1 MADNWKI
8 DLIAGLDST
17 KSKSNLNS
25 QINGLARNLDKLKLY
40 AEIDKNQV
48 TQLQHQLK
56 NLQIQ
61 LNNVT
66 VSDTVINGLVA
77 KINAGLQNVNIGN
90 INISGVGNQI
100 NNNIT
105 QGFKQSTNAVESFR
119 DSLSKVGKSTAE
131 IDSIVDKVQKLNV
144 QINSLRFSES
154 TNGIMNVDV
163 SGLDAL
169 GNKVKVTQTL
179 TQDLQSQLWKVSNTT
194 TSVVSTK
201 ELERINNVFTDYTA
215 KLAQFKSTN
224 TNILSGLTQPLAD
237 FESKLAG
244 LKNGTVSIDEV
255 KNAFKL
261 LGTEASKITEH
272 FTGQLSKTDAA
283 IRKLAQGDEIMDKL
297 KASFKGL
304 NNTPK
309 EITKEITS
317 VSKLLQNVKFCEI

>member
-1 MADNWKI
+1 MDNNWKI
-8 DLIAGLDST
+8 GAIAGLDGTQSR
-17 KSKSNLNS
+17 NQLNS
-25 QINGLARNLDKLKLY
+25 DIKGLARNLDKLKLY

-48 TQLQHQLK
+48 TQLQNQLK
-56 NLQIQ
+56 NLQVQ

-66 VSDTVINGLVA
+66 VSDAVINGLVA

-90 INISGVGNQI
+90 INVGDIGNQTQRVS
-100 NNNIT
+100 NNIT
-105 QGFKQSTNAVESFR
+105 QGFQQSTNAIESFR
-119 DSLSKVGKSTAE
+119 GSLSKVGKSTAE
-131 IDSIVDKVQKLNV
+131 IDSIIDKVQKLNV

-154 TNGIMNVDV
+154 TNGVMNVDV
-163 SGLDAL
+163 SGLDTL

-179 TQDLQSQLWKVSNTT
+179 TQDLQNQLWKVSNTT
-194 TSVVSTK
+194 TSLVSTK
-201 ELERINNVFTDYTA
+201 ELEKINNVFTDYTA

-261 LGTEASKITEH
+261 LGAEASKITEH

-283 IRKLAQGDEIMDKL
+283 IRKLAQGNEIMDKL
-297 KASFKGL
+297 KASFK
-304 NNTPK
+304 
-309 EITKEITS
+309 
-317 VSKLLQNVKFCEI
+317 